1 MPKSPYTPAIKHI
14 KMHLPTLPGGLHA
27 RLMLLVLLSF
37 VPSVALFSYVAWEE
51 RRYGAMA
58 AEEEALRL
66 VRLGAAQQ
74 QELLLQTRN
83 LLTNAIEI
91 FAAQGPERT
100 ARCQSL
106 VSSLIRPFPYY
117 VNMGVADTHGDIV
130 CSATPMKQPVNITD
144 RGYFREAMARTGFAI
159 SDFQIGRIT
168 GKPTLVVAHRLHDS
182 ARGPGGVVFVAL
194 DLSWLN
200 KLLVTMDMPAGA
212 AITVID
218 SKGTVFARHP
228 DADGLVGKHF
238 PDAPLLR
245 AILDRPGEGKLSAS
259 GLDGVQQ
266 LCAHAT
272 LLDTGANRIY
282 ITLGIPEDIVYA
294 PVRMMLIRNILI
306 LSVIALLVFA
316 IAWWG
321 SDVFVLRQAR
331 ALTEAA
337 NRLRRGEPG
346 ARTRL
351 PHDRTELGQLAQTF
365 DIMAADLEQRQQ
377 ETEQAGQQLRRVNR
391 ALATLSAGNRALVNA
406 TGETALLQDMCRIVV
421 EHGGYRMAWVGLA
434 EDGTARRIQP
444 VAHAGYEDGYLATLD
459 LSCADEERG
468 QGPACT
474 AIRAG
479 QAQAVRDIAT
489 DVHFAPWRAEAL
501 KRGYVSCLALP
512 LHFDESM
519 DGRGTSPGRGRGR
532 PRQEQA
538 VEARRGVLVIYS
550 DDPDAFGGQEFELL
564 QETANDLSFGIVTLR
579 DRIKQR
585 QKDETI
591 HRMAYTDTVTG
602 LASRLQLEEQLH
614 AMLRRSRSCRDR
626 PLAVIMLR
634 IERFREI
641 NNALGHPAGDA
652 LLRQVGE
659 RLRGAITGTELVA
672 RNGSRDFAVLL
683 PDTDAGHALQR
694 AHELRALLNT
704 PFTLGDLTLDAQAS
718 AGVALCPGHGTEP
731 ELLIRH
737 ASQAVDQA
745 SNATD
750 AICLYQPPA
759 DEHEVARR
767 LALTADL
774 RQAIEQNQLMLFC
787 QPKIDLRSRR
797 VCSAEALA
805 RWQHPQHGMIPPAE
819 FIPLAEQTGLIRPL
833 TYWAL
838 ATAARHLHDWRQHN
852 VQVPLAV
859 NLSVRNL
866 RDPQL
871 IDRID
876 ACLASWDL
884 GPEWLEL
891 EITESAMME
900 DPAAMRAVLSRL
912 SDKGFKLFIDDF
924 GTGYSSLAYLK
935 TLPVDAIK
943 IDKSFVDDLVTDA
956 GAARIVRTIID
967 LAHDMGF
974 KVVAEGVENE
984 ETLNRLVALGCDEAQ
999 GYFIARPFPSGELSA
1014 WLATTSWSSG

>member
-1 MPKSPYTPAIKHI
+1 
-14 KMHLPTLPGGLHA
+14 MHLLTLPGGLRA

-37 VPSVALFSYVAWEE
+37 VPSVALFSVVAWEE

-91 FAAQGPERT
+91 FATQGPERT
-100 ARCQSL
+100 ARCQSF
-106 VSSLIRPFPYY
+106 VASLIKPFPYY

-130 CSATPMKQPVNITD
+130 CNAAPTKQRVNIGD
-144 RGYFREAMARTGFAI
+144 RAYFRAAMARTGFAT
-159 SDFQIGRIT
+159 SDFQIGRVV
-168 GKPTLVVAHRLHDS
+168 GKPTLVVAHRLRES
-182 ARGPGGVVFVAL
+182 AREPGGVMFVAL

-200 KLLVTMDMPAGA
+200 KLLITMDLPNGA
-212 AITVID
+212 AVTVID
-218 SKGTVFARHP
+218 SKGTVLARHP
-228 DADGLVGKHF
+228 DTTNMVGKSF
-238 PDAPLLR
+238 PNAYLIQ
-245 AILDRPGEGKLSAS
+245 AILNRSREGRLTVS
-259 GLDGVQQ
+259 GIDGARQIYSY
-266 LCAHAT
+266 AT
-272 LLDTGANRIY
+272 LLDSGANRIY
-282 ITLGIPEDIVYA
+282 ITLGVPEDVVYA
-294 PVRMMLIRNILI
+294 PVRMALIRNILI

-331 ALTEAA
+331 ALTETA

-365 DIMAADLEQRQQ
+365 DTMAADLEQRQK

-406 TGETALLQDMCRIVV
+406 TGETTLLQDMCRIVV
-421 EHGGYRMAWVGLA
+421 EKGGYRMAWVGLA
-434 EDGTARRIQP
+434 EDGVRQQVQP
-444 VAHAGYEDGYLATLD
+444 LAHAGFEDSYLATLD
-459 LSCADEERG
+459 LSCADDERG
-468 QGPACT
+468 RGPACS
-474 AIRAG
+474 AIRNG
-479 QAQAVRDIAT
+479 RAQVTRDIAT
-489 DVHFAPWRAEAL
+489 DAHFAPWRAEAL
-501 KRGYVSCLALP
+501 KRGYASCLALP
-512 LHFDESM
+512 LHFED
-519 DGRGTSPGRGRGR
+519 
-532 PRQEQA
+532 Q
-538 VEARRGVLVIYS
+538 RGVLVIYS
-550 DDPDAFGGQEFELL
+550 EDPDDFGGQELELL

-602 LASRLQLEEQLH
+602 LASRLQIEERLH
-614 AMLRRSRSCRDR
+614 EMLRRNQSCRDR

-659 RLRGAITGTELVA
+659 RLRGSVTGTELVA

-683 PDTDAGHALQR
+683 PDADAGHALQR
-694 AHELRALLNT
+694 AHELRALFNA

-731 ELLIRH
+731 ELLLRH

-745 SNATD
+745 PNATD
-750 AICLYQPPA
+750 AICIYQPPA

-797 VCSAEALA
+797 VCGAESLA
-805 RWQHPQHGMIPPAE
+805 RWQHPQHGMIPPSE

-838 ATAARHLHDWRQHN
+838 ATAARHLRDWRQQN
-852 VQVPLAV
+852 AQVPLAV

-871 IDRID
+871 IERID
-876 ACLASWDL
+876 ACVATWGL

-900 DPAAMRAVLSRL
+900 DPAAMRDVLNRL

-924 GTGYSSLAYLK
+924 GTGYSSLAYLR

-984 ETLNRLVALGCDEAQ
+984 ASLNRLAALGCDEAQ
-999 GYFIARPFPSGELSA
+999 GYYIARPFPSGELTQ
-1014 WLATTSWSSG
+1014 WLATASWSSG

>member
-1 MPKSPYTPAIKHI
+1 
-14 KMHLPTLPGGLHA
+14 
-27 RLMLLVLLSF
+27 
-37 VPSVALFSYVAWEE
+37 
-51 RRYGAMA
+51 MA
-58 AEEEALRL
+58 ATLTW
-66 VRLGAAQQ
+66 VR
-74 QELLLQTRN
+74 
-83 LLTNAIEI
+83 
-91 FAAQGPERT
+91 
-100 ARCQSL
+100 
-106 VSSLIRPFPYY
+106 
-117 VNMGVADTHGDIV
+117 
-130 CSATPMKQPVNITD
+130 
-144 RGYFREAMARTGFAI
+144 
-159 SDFQIGRIT
+159 
-168 GKPTLVVAHRLHDS
+168 
-182 ARGPGGVVFVAL
+182 
-194 DLSWLN
+194 
-200 KLLVTMDMPAGA
+200 
-212 AITVID
+212 
-218 SKGTVFARHP
+218 
-228 DADGLVGKHF
+228 
-238 PDAPLLR
+238 
-245 AILDRPGEGKLSAS
+245 
-259 GLDGVQQ
+259 
-266 LCAHAT
+266 
-272 LLDTGANRIY
+272 
-282 ITLGIPEDIVYA
+282 
-294 PVRMMLIRNILI
+294 
-306 LSVIALLVFA
+306 
-316 IAWWG
+316 
-321 SDVFVLRQAR
+321 
-331 ALTEAA
+331 
-337 NRLRRGEPG
+337 
-346 ARTRL
+346 
-351 PHDRTELGQLAQTF
+351 
-365 DIMAADLEQRQQ
+365 
-377 ETEQAGQQLRRVNR
+377 
-391 ALATLSAGNRALVNA
+391 
-406 TGETALLQDMCRIVV
+406 
-421 EHGGYRMAWVGLA
+421 LA
-434 EDGTARRIQP
+434 EDGAARRVQP

-459 LSCADEERG
+459 LRCADEERG

-479 QAQAVRDIAT
+479 HAQAVRDIAT
-489 DVHFAPWRAEAL
+489 DVHFAAWRAEAL

-519 DGRGTSPGRGRGR
+519 DGRGTSPGMGEVDRVGNERSR

-614 AMLRRSRSCRDR
+614 AMLRRSQSCRDR

-659 RLRGAITGTELVA
+659 RLRGSITGTELVA

-683 PDTDAGHALQR
+683 PDADAGHALQR
-694 AHELRALLNT
+694 AHELRALFAA
-704 PFTLGDLTLDAQAS
+704 PFTLGELTLDAQAS

-731 ELLIRH
+731 ELLLRH

-787 QPKIDLRSRR
+787 QPKIDLRTRR
-797 VCSAEALA
+797 VCGAESLA
-805 RWQHPQHGMIPPAE
+805 RWSLAARDDPPANS
-819 FIPLAEQTGLIRPL
+819 FRWPSRPADTPAHL
-833 TYWAL
+833 L
-838 ATAARHLHDWRQHN
+838 GARHGGARVARQREHG

-871 IDRID
+871 IERID
-876 ACLASWDL
+876 ACLATWGL

-943 IDKSFVDDLVTDA
+943 IDKSFVDVWPDTA
-956 GAARIVRTIID
+956 PRARAHHHRSGATWASGHRR
-967 LAHDMGF
+967 G
-974 KVVAEGVENE
+974 GGNE
-984 ETLNRLVALGCDEAQ
+984 ETLNQLTALGCDEAR
-999 GYFIARPFPSGELSA
+999 GITSPDHSVRGTG
-1014 WLATTSWSSG
+1014 WLASSPWAKHTNFLSTLPVCAALGNCSVRAYIHPGHSSGLHVLGCR

>member
-1 MPKSPYTPAIKHI
+1 
-14 KMHLPTLPGGLHA
+14 
-27 RLMLLVLLSF
+27 
-37 VPSVALFSYVAWEE
+37 
-51 RRYGAMA
+51 
-58 AEEEALRL
+58 
-66 VRLGAAQQ
+66 
-74 QELLLQTRN
+74 
-83 LLTNAIEI
+83 
-91 FAAQGPERT
+91 
-100 ARCQSL
+100 
-106 VSSLIRPFPYY
+106 
-117 VNMGVADTHGDIV
+117 
-130 CSATPMKQPVNITD
+130 
-144 RGYFREAMARTGFAI
+144 
-159 SDFQIGRIT
+159 
-168 GKPTLVVAHRLHDS
+168 
-182 ARGPGGVVFVAL
+182 
-194 DLSWLN
+194 
-200 KLLVTMDMPAGA
+200 
-212 AITVID
+212 
-218 SKGTVFARHP
+218 
-228 DADGLVGKHF
+228 
-238 PDAPLLR
+238 PLLR

-259 GLDGVQQ
+259 GLDGVQR
-266 LCAHAT
+266 LYAHAT
-272 LLDTGANRIY
+272 LLDTGTNRIY
-282 ITLGIPEDIVYA
+282 ITLGMPEDIVYA

-316 IAWWG
+316 VAWWG
-321 SDVFVLRQAR
+321 SDVFVLRQTR
-331 ALTEAA
+331 ALTETA

-365 DIMAADLEQRQQ
+365 DTMAADLEQRQK

-406 TGETALLQDMCRIVV
+406 TEETTLLQDMCRIVV
-421 EHGGYRMAWVGLA
+421 ENGGYRMAWVGLVEEGA
-434 EDGTARRIQP
+434 PRRIQP
-444 VAHAGYEDGYLATLD
+444 VAHAGLEDGYLATLD
-459 LSCADEERG
+459 LRCADEERG

-474 AIRAG
+474 TIRAG
-479 QAQAVRDIAT
+479 HAQAVRDIAT

-512 LHFDESM
+512 LHFED
-519 DGRGTSPGRGRGR
+519 
-532 PRQEQA
+532 Q
-538 VEARRGVLVIYS
+538 RGVLVIYS
-550 DDPDAFGGQEFELL
+550 EDPDAFSGQELELL

-602 LASRLQLEEQLH
+602 LASRLQLEERLH
-614 AMLRRSRSCRDR
+614 EMIRRNQSCRDR

-659 RLRGAITGTELVA
+659 RLRGSITGTELVA

-683 PDTDAGHALQR
+683 PDADAGHALQR

-819 FIPLAEQTGLIRPL
+819 
-833 TYWAL
+833 
-838 ATAARHLHDWRQHN
+838 
-852 VQVPLAV
+852 
-859 NLSVRNL
+859 
-866 RDPQL
+866 
-871 IDRID
+871 
-876 ACLASWDL
+876 
-884 GPEWLEL
+884 
-891 EITESAMME
+891 
-900 DPAAMRAVLSRL
+900 
-912 SDKGFKLFIDDF
+912 
-924 GTGYSSLAYLK
+924 
-935 TLPVDAIK
+935 
-943 IDKSFVDDLVTDA
+943 
-956 GAARIVRTIID
+956 
-967 LAHDMGF
+967 
-974 KVVAEGVENE
+974 
-984 ETLNRLVALGCDEAQ
+984 
-999 GYFIARPFPSGELSA
+999 
-1014 WLATTSWSSG
+1014 

>member
-1 MPKSPYTPAIKHI
+1 
-14 KMHLPTLPGGLHA
+14 MHLPTLPGGLRA

-91 FAAQGPERT
+91 FAAQGPERS
-100 ARCQSL
+100 ARCQSF
-106 VSSLIRPFPYY
+106 VSSLIKPFPYY
-117 VNMGVADTHGDIV
+117 VNMGVADTRGNV
-130 CSATPMKQPVNITD
+130 FCSAAPMKQRISMRD
-144 RGYFREAMARTGFAI
+144 RPYFREAMASPGFAF

-168 GKPTLVVAHRLHDS
+168 GKPTLVIAHRLRES
-182 ARGPGGVVFVAL
+182 GREPGGVVFVSL

-200 KLLVTMDMPAGA
+200 KLLVTMDMPDGA

-228 DADGLVGKHF
+228 DAAGLVGKHF
-238 PDAPLLR
+238 PNAPLLR
-245 AILDRPGEGKLSAS
+245 ALLDRPGEGKLSAI
-259 GLDGVQQ
+259 GLDGVQR
-266 LCAHAT
+266 LYAHAT
-272 LLDTGANRIY
+272 LLDTNANRIY

-406 TGETALLQDMCRIVV
+406 TEETALLQDMCRIVV
-421 EHGGYRMAWVGLA
+421 ENGGYRMAWVGLA
-434 EDGTARRIQP
+434 EDGAPRRVQP
-444 VAHAGYEDGYLATLD
+444 VAHAGLEDGYLATLD

-479 QAQAVRDIAT
+479 HAQAVRDIAT

-512 LHFDESM
+512 LHFED
-519 DGRGTSPGRGRGR
+519 
-532 PRQEQA
+532 Q
-538 VEARRGVLVIYS
+538 RGVLVIYS
-550 DDPDAFGGQEFELL
+550 DDPNAFGGQEFELL

-602 LASRLQLEEQLH
+602 LASRLQLEERLH
-614 AMLRRSRSCRDR
+614 EMLRRNQSCRDR

-659 RLRGAITGTELVA
+659 RLRGSVTGTELVA

-683 PDTDAGHALQR
+683 PDADAGHALQR

-731 ELLIRH
+731 ELLLRH

-745 SNATD
+745 PNTTD
-750 AICLYQPPA
+750 AICIYQPPA
-759 DEHEVARR
+759 DEHEVAHR

-774 RQAIEQNQLMLFC
+774 RQAIEQERLLLFC
-787 QPKIDLRSRR
+787 QPKIDLRSQR
-797 VCSAEALA
+797 VCGAESLA
-805 RWQHPQHGMIPPAE
+805 RWPHPQHGMIPPSE

-838 ATAARHLHDWRQHN
+838 TTAARVLRDWREHG

-871 IDRID
+871 IERID
-876 ACLASWDL
+876 ACLATLGL

-900 DPAAMRAVLSRL
+900 DPAVMRDVLSRL

-924 GTGYSSLAYLK
+924 GTGYSSLSYLK

-943 IDKSFVDDLVTDA
+943 IDKSFVDDLVADA

-984 ETLNRLVALGCDEAQ
+984 ETLNRLAALGCDEAQ
-999 GYFIARPFPSGELSA
+999 GYYIARPFPCGELSA

>member
-1 MPKSPYTPAIKHI
+1 
-14 KMHLPTLPGGLHA
+14 MHLLTLPGGLRA

-37 VPSVALFSYVAWEE
+37 VPSVALFSVVAWEE

-66 VRLGAAQQ
+66 VRLGSAQQ

-91 FAAQGPERT
+91 FAVQGPERS
-100 ARCQSL
+100 ARCQSF
-106 VSSLIRPFPYY
+106 VASLIKPFPYY
-117 VNMGVADTHGDIV
+117 VNMGVADAHGNV
-130 CSATPMKQPVNITD
+130 FCSAVPMKQRVNITD
-144 RGYFREAMARTGFAI
+144 RGYFRDAMSRPGFAF

-168 GKPTLVVAHRLHDS
+168 GKPTLVVAHRLRDS
-182 ARGPGGVVFVAL
+182 GREPGGVVFVSL
-194 DLSWLN
+194 DLSWLSR
-200 KLLVTMDMPAGA
+200 LLVTMDMPDGA
-212 AITVID
+212 VFTVID
-218 SKGTVFARHP
+218 NKGTVFARHP
-228 DADGLVGKHF
+228 DVAGLVGKHF

-245 AILDRPGEGKLSAS
+245 AILHTPGEGNLSAS
-259 GLDGVQQ
+259 GLDGVQR
-266 LCAHAT
+266 LYAHAT
-272 LLDTGANRIY
+272 LLETGANRIHL
-282 ITLGIPEDIVYA
+282 TLGIPEDIVYA
-294 PVRMMLIRNILI
+294 PVRMALIRNILI
-306 LSVIALLVFA
+306 LSMIALLVFA

-321 SDVFVLRQAR
+321 SDVVVLRQAR
-331 ALTEAA
+331 ALTETA

-365 DIMAADLEQRQQ
+365 DTMAADLEQRQK

-406 TGETALLQDMCRIVV
+406 TGETTLLQDMCRIVV
-421 EHGGYRMAWVGLA
+421 EKGGYRMAWVGLA
-434 EDGTARRIQP
+434 EAGVRQQVQP
-444 VAHAGYEDGYLATLD
+444 LAYAGFEDGYLATLD
-459 LSCADEERG
+459 LSCADDKRSR
-468 QGPACT
+468 GPACS
-474 AIRAG
+474 AIRNG
-479 QAQAVRDIAT
+479 RAQVTRDIAT
-489 DVHFAPWRAEAL
+489 DVHFAPWRTEAL
-501 KRGYVSCLALP
+501 KRGYASCLALP
-512 LHFDESM
+512 LHFED
-519 DGRGTSPGRGRGR
+519 
-532 PRQEQA
+532 Q
-538 VEARRGVLVIYS
+538 RGVLVIYS
-550 DDPDAFGGQEFELL
+550 EDPNDFGDQESELL

-602 LASRLQLEEQLH
+602 LASRLQLEERLH
-614 AMLRRSRSCRDR
+614 EMLRDNQSCRDR

-659 RLRGAITGTELVA
+659 RLRGSVTGTELVA

-683 PDTDAGHALQR
+683 PDADAGCALQR
-694 AHELRALLNT
+694 AHELRALLNA

-731 ELLIRH
+731 ELLLRH

-745 SNATD
+745 PNTTD
-750 AICLYQPPA
+750 AIYIYQPPA

-774 RQAIEQNQLMLFC
+774 RQAIELNQLMLFC
-787 QPKIDLRSRR
+787 QPKIDLRSRC
-797 VCSAEALA
+797 VCGAESLA
-805 RWQHPQHGMIPPAE
+805 RWQHPQQGMIPPSE

-838 ATAARHLHDWRQHN
+838 DTAARHLRDWRQHN

-871 IDRID
+871 IERID
-876 ACLASWDL
+876 ACVATWGL

-900 DPAAMRAVLSRL
+900 DPAAMRDVLNRL

-924 GTGYSSLAYLK
+924 GTGYSSLAYLR

-984 ETLNRLVALGCDEAQ
+984 ETLNRLAALGCDEAQ
-999 GYFIARPFPSGELSA
+999 GYYIARPFPSGELA
-1014 WLATTSWSSG
+1014 QWLATASWSSG

>member
-1 MPKSPYTPAIKHI
+1 
-14 KMHLPTLPGGLHA
+14 
-27 RLMLLVLLSF
+27 
-37 VPSVALFSYVAWEE
+37 
-51 RRYGAMA
+51 
-58 AEEEALRL
+58 
-66 VRLGAAQQ
+66 
-74 QELLLQTRN
+74 
-83 LLTNAIEI
+83 
-91 FAAQGPERT
+91 
-100 ARCQSL
+100 
-106 VSSLIRPFPYY
+106 
-117 VNMGVADTHGDIV
+117 
-130 CSATPMKQPVNITD
+130 MKQRISMRD
-144 RGYFREAMARTGFAI
+144 RPYFREAMASPGFAF

-168 GKPTLVVAHRLHDS
+168 GKPTLVIAHRLRES
-182 ARGPGGVVFVAL
+182 GREPGGVVFVAL
-194 DLSWLN
+194 DLIWLN
-200 KLLVTMDMPAGA
+200 KLLVTMDMPDGA

-228 DADGLVGKHF
+228 DAGLVGKHF
-238 PDAPLLR
+238 PNAPLLR
-245 AILDRPGEGKLSAS
+245 AILDRPGEGKLSAR
-259 GLDGVQQ
+259 GLDGVQR
-266 LCAHAT
+266 LYAHAT

-282 ITLGIPEDIVYA
+282 ITLGMPDDIVYA

-346 ARTRL
+346 SRTRL

-365 DIMAADLEQRQQ
+365 DTMAADLELRQK
-377 ETEQAGQQLRRVNR
+377 ETEQTVQQLRRVNR

-406 TGETALLQDMCRIVV
+406 TEETTLLQDMCRIVV
-421 EHGGYRMAWVGLA
+421 ENGGYRMAWVGLA
-434 EDGTARRIQP
+434 EDGAPRRVQP
-444 VAHAGYEDGYLATLD
+444 VAHAGLEDGYLATLD

-479 QAQAVRDIAT
+479 HAQAVRDIAT

-512 LHFDESM
+512 LHFED
-519 DGRGTSPGRGRGR
+519 
-532 PRQEQA
+532 Q
-538 VEARRGVLVIYS
+538 RGVLVIYS
-550 DDPDAFGGQEFELL
+550 DDPNAFGGQEFELL

-602 LASRLQLEEQLH
+602 LASRLQLEERLH
-614 AMLRRSRSCRDR
+614 DMLRRNQSCRDR

-659 RLRGAITGTELVA
+659 RLRGSVTGTELVA

-683 PDTDAGHALQR
+683 PDADAGHALQR

-731 ELLIRH
+731 ELLLRH

-745 SNATD
+745 PNTTD
-750 AICLYQPPA
+750 AICIYQPPA
-759 DEHEVARR
+759 DEHEVAHR

-774 RQAIEQNQLMLFC
+774 RQAIEQERLLLFC
-787 QPKIDLRSRR
+787 QPKIDLRSQR
-797 VCSAEALA
+797 VCGAESLA
-805 RWQHPQHGMIPPAE
+805 RWP
-819 FIPLAEQTGLIRPL
+819 
-833 TYWAL
+833 
-838 ATAARHLHDWRQHN
+838 
-852 VQVPLAV
+852 
-859 NLSVRNL
+859 
-866 RDPQL
+866 
-871 IDRID
+871 
-876 ACLASWDL
+876 
-884 GPEWLEL
+884 
-891 EITESAMME
+891 
-900 DPAAMRAVLSRL
+900 
-912 SDKGFKLFIDDF
+912 
-924 GTGYSSLAYLK
+924 
-935 TLPVDAIK
+935 
-943 IDKSFVDDLVTDA
+943 
-956 GAARIVRTIID
+956 
-967 LAHDMGF
+967 
-974 KVVAEGVENE
+974 
-984 ETLNRLVALGCDEAQ
+984 
-999 GYFIARPFPSGELSA
+999 
-1014 WLATTSWSSG
+1014 